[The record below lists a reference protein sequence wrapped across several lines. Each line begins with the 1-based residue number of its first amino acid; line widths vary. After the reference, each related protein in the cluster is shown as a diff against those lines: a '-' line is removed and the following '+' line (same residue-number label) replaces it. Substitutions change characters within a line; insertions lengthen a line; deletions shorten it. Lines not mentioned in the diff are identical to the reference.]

1 MTQQINITQ
10 KINEAEN
17 LILEL
22 KPVLEIYANFEY
34 QILLKG
40 KDEPQI
46 FLQMYFSRIN
56 TWTSIIMQVIQKITK
71 RNFYFTLINI
81 ENETKIALNIIV

>member
-1 MTQQINITQ
+1 MQQINITQ

-34 QILLKG
+34 EILLKG
-40 KDEPQI
+40 KDEPKI
-46 FLQMYFSRIN
+46 FLQMYFSKKN
-56 TWTSIIMQVIQKITK
+56 SWTSIIMQVIQKITK
-71 RNFYFTLINI
+71 RNFYFTL
-81 ENETKIALNIIV
+81 ENREETTKIALNIFI